1 MDTSWQMQK
10 KMSREPKL
18 DKPNV
23 LAGVVELDSSLTQLR
38 EREKVS
44 SPTSCDAFWRNLRT
58 LRWPHKK
65 CKTKEAG
72 KTPPSYK
79 QALNKPG
86 FSKKKTDKSNPSKAQ
101 IKYCPD
107 DC

>member
-10 KMSREPKL
+10 
-18 DKPNV
+18 NV
-23 LAGVVELDSSLTQLR
+23 QGAETGQNKRASWGGGTGRKSHTTER

-44 SPTSCDAFWRNLRT
+44 SPTSCDAFWKNLRT

-65 CKTKEAG
+65 GKTKEAG

-86 FSKKKTDKSNPSKAQ
+86 FSKKTG
-101 IKYCPD
+101 
-107 DC
+107 